1 MKLKNKII
9 SLIISLSFCLVA
21 LFNAIYFS
29 DNNIKTHETIMNKN
43 EIDYM
48 SLLDEFDEKE
58 LVVGDTNIKL
68 QATQY
73 LDSSFF
79 EEIDNMSISNN
90 KNFGS
95 ISYKI
100 DYDGLKN
107 VFVLEI
113 TTIDLSGNEYT
124 EELVGVPFI
133 NENGKTDAVFNDD
146 GELIL
151 LSELQEDELENCGFF
166 SKIKK
171 GLKKASKVMARAA
184 VVSSIV
190 AVVAVA
196 VATPVGG
203 LALATGGMIG
213 GGSTGLFTAIAIAS
227 TYTALVSG
235 TYATLAEAG
244 AKVGEIEEERENTG
258 GSDFASDKK
267 EDENVKSIPTT
278 NDHLEGKTH
287 PETGVP
293 YERKTVENDKGEE
306 VSGVFPKFDS
316 SFTAQLPEDK
326 LKASDK
332 EQEKECNKQLK
343 EAVEKNPELKNK
355 FTEEQQKQ
363 IENSQKPK
371 GYTWHHNEE
380 KGKMELV
387 DEEIHANSGH
397 TGGRNIWG
405 GGTACRKSGC

>member
-1 MKLKNKII
+1 
-9 SLIISLSFCLVA
+9 
-21 LFNAIYFS
+21 
-29 DNNIKTHETIMNKN
+29 MNKT

-48 SLLDEFDEKE
+48 SILDDFDEKNI
-58 LVVGDTNIKL
+58 VVEETSIKFN
-68 QATQY
+68 ATQY
-73 LDSSFF
+73 LDSNFF
-79 EEIDNMSISNN
+79 EEIDNMSLANN
-90 KNFGS
+90 KNLGS
-95 ISYKI
+95 ISYTI
-100 DYDGLKN
+100 NYDEIENIFIMK
-107 VFVLEI
+107 I
-113 TTIDLSGNEYT
+113 TTIDLVENEIV
-124 EELVGVPFI
+124 EEVVGVPFI
-133 NENGKTDAVFNDD
+133 DENGNIDAVFNDE

-151 LSELQEDELENCGFF
+151 LSELREEGIENCGFF
-166 SKIKK
+166 SRIKK
-171 GLKKASKVMARAA
+171 GLKKAAKVMAGVAVAA
-184 VVSSIV
+184 SVV

-203 LALATGGMIG
+203 LALAGGGMIG
-213 GGSTGLFTAIAIAS
+213 GAGSGLAAAIATIA
-227 TYTALVSG
+227 THTALASG
-235 TYATLAEAG
+235 TYAILAEAG
-244 AKVGEIEEERENTG
+244 AKVGEIEEERENAG
-258 GSDFASDKK
+258 GSNSASDKK
-267 EDENVKSIPTT
+267 EDENVKNIPTT

-316 SFTAQLPEDK
+316 AFTAQLPEDK

-343 EAVEKNPELKNK
+343 EAVEKDPELKDK

-363 IENSQKPK
+363 IEKGQKPK